1 MLPLINC
8 IKLIIRV
15 VGREKAAKKLKGRA
29 RIGPFP
35 WRIYFFCYF
44 KHSTTRL
51 NFSWIYIVSI
61 SIRLFS
67 SFFIVAINIH
77 PERLIR
83 LACKIRLFV
92 WRYLFALL
100 IDSNVLEQIQSNNR
114 RNTNFSIE
122 KILYK
127 IICIYI
133 YIYKAL
139 RDNDRKIVKRQKSDW
154 KATGGSEED
163 EHANCPLLIPRLLW
177 SFNIGCTEIRNRSAA
192 RATNWRLLIN

>member
-15 VGREKAAKKLKGRA
+15 VGREKTAKKLKGRA

-127 IICIYI
+127 IIYI
-133 YIYKAL
+133 YIHIKRYVIM
-139 RDNDRKIVKRQKSDW
+139 IVKSWNDKSRIE
-154 KATGGSEED
+154 KRRGEARRTST
-163 EHANCPLLIPRLLW
+163 LI
-177 SFNIGCTEIRNRSAA
+177 A
-192 RATNWRLLIN
+192 RC